1 MKFQEK
7 RRNKKTNIEGR
18 SCIYIIPSLSSPTP
32 CAMPDDSKQKI
43 KFVVS
48 FTTSP
53 TRIGKCGPMI
63 HSILDQTRKPDLFLL
78 NIPEVFSRTGE
89 TYQVPK
95 YIRKSLTVNRI
106 ETDYGP
112 ATKILPTVAYLKD
125 SANATAHKLDLDPTK
140 TRIIYLDDDIAYPL
154 KMIETYEKMIAPTDD
169 NVWTATGF
177 DFVNLKLNGK
187 RAHKDTATIAE
198 GYGSVCVSLK
208 TFGDDFMEYMTRYT
222 AVDNQ
227 ICRLSDDVILS
238 NYYHKQRV
246 GITILNVP
254 GLLSIHDM
262 WRNQNILEY
271 GNESDALHL
280 GAGGTSDNNVD
291 RYKRVIT
298 TLNKAKERH
307 FKLAFITE
315 EDKTI
320 LYK

>member
-1 MKFQEK
+1 M
-7 RRNKKTNIEGR
+7 
-18 SCIYIIPSLSSPTP
+18 
-32 CAMPDDSKQKI
+32 

-78 NIPEVFSRTGE
+78 NIPEEFARTGE
-89 TYQVPK
+89 TYNVPK
-95 YIRKSLTVNRI
+95 YIRKSLTVNRVD
-106 ETDYGP
+106 TDYGP
-112 ATKILPTVAYLKD
+112 ATKLLPTVVYLKAAEQTHKFD
-125 SANATAHKLDLDPTK
+125 PAN

-154 KMIETYEKMIAPTDD
+154 KMIESYEKMIAPGDN

-177 DFVNLKLNGK
+177 DFVNLNLNGK

-198 GYGSVCVSLK
+198 GYGSVCVPLN

-222 AVDNQ
+222 AIDNQ

-238 NYYHKQRV
+238 NYYHKQKV
-246 GITILNVP
+246 GITVVNVP
-254 GLLSIHDM
+254 GFLSIHDM
-262 WRNQNILEY
+262 WRNKNILDY
-271 GNESDALHL
+271 GNEGDALHL

-298 TLNKAKERH
+298 ALNKAKDRH
-307 FKLAFITE
+307 FKLAFITSTE
-315 EDKTI
+315 TI
-320 LYK
+320 IYR

>member
-1 MKFQEK
+1 
-7 RRNKKTNIEGR
+7 
-18 SCIYIIPSLSSPTP
+18 
-32 CAMPDDSKQKI
+32 
-43 KFVVS
+43 
-48 FTTSP
+48 
-53 TRIGKCGPMI
+53 MI
-63 HSILDQTRKPDLFLL
+63 NSILDQTRKPDLFLL

-106 ETDYGP
+106 ATDYGP
-112 ATKILPTVAYLKD
+112 ATKIIPAVAYLKD
-125 SANATAHKLDLDPTK
+125 AANAAAHKLDIDPAY

-154 KMIETYEKMIAPTDD
+154 KMIESYEKMITPTDH

-177 DFVNLKLNGK
+177 DFVNLKLSGK
-187 RAHKDTATIAE
+187 RVHKDTATIAE

-222 AVDNQ
+222 ATDNQ

-238 NYYHKQRV
+238 NYYHKQQV

-271 GNESDALHL
+271 GNEADALHL

-298 TLNKAKERH
+298 TLNKAKDRH